1 MKNTKE
7 KAKFLSI
14 LVGMRHINR
23 KKMHLLSWK
32 ILYLQHERSNRNNAK
47 D

>member
-14 LVGMRHINR
+14 LVGMRHMNR
-23 KKMHLLSWK
+23 EKCTFFRGKT
-32 ILYLQHERSNRNNAK
+32 LYLQHERSNRNNAK